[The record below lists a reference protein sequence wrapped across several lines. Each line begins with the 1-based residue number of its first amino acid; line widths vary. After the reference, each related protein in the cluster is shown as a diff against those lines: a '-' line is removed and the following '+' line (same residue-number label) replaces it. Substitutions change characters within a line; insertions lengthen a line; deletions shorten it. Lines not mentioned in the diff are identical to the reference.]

1 MNANQMN
8 VCSLLIVQIIC
19 GTFNQ
24 GFKISILPCHFC
36 QLPLLIILLCKA
48 LQCIQKQ
55 INLTDHVTK
64 NMLTKDGS
72 ISTTAFTILSL
83 FQHFTVTAY

>member
-24 GFKISILPCHFC
+24 GFKIYILPCHFC

-55 INLTDHVTK
+55 INLTDHVT
-64 NMLTKDGS
+64 NMLITDGS
-72 ISTTAFTILSL
+72 ISITGFTILSL

>member
-8 VCSLLIVQIIC
+8 VCSLLIVQIVC
-19 GTFNQ
+19 RTFNQ
-24 GFKISILPCHFC
+24 GFKIYTLPCHFC

-55 INLTDHVTK
+55 INLLTDQFYCYKHV
-64 NMLTKDGS
+64 N
-72 ISTTAFTILSL
+72 
-83 FQHFTVTAY
+83 